1 MAIILFANNATSTL
15 AGSISNVAVTCN
27 LAPGTGALFP
37 NPGADEY
44 FVMTFTDAATG
55 ILKEIVHVTGR
66 ASDTLT
72 IVRAQ
77 EGTTALAWTAGDIAA
92 HLNTAGTMQ
101 GLVQPDDNPGRL
113 LEVQVVT
120 ASGAVTVP
128 AGANSMIVEGVGG
141 GGGGGAAGA
150 TSAGEFSMGGGGGAG
165 GFGKVLVTSGIASLT
180 ATIGLGGAG
189 GIDGVSSG
197 NGSNGQGTTLVG
209 TFGTITFPGGGGGP
223 GSAAFTPPAAIGGG
237 AQGALASQSGG
248 TALFLA
254 AGDAGGVGI
263 GLAPTN
269 GFSGTGANTP
279 YGTGGG
285 EAGTSADGVA
295 GTGYGTGGSGGL
307 NTESQVTA
315 RDGGDGQQGFLL
327 ISFYS

>member
-55 ILKEIVHVTGR
+55 ILKEIVHVTAR
-66 ASDTLT
+66 ATDTLT

-92 HLNTAGTMQ
+92 NLNTAGTMA

-113 LEVQVVT
+113 LDILVVT
-120 ASGAVTVP
+120 ANGAVALP
-128 AGANSMIVEGVGG
+128 AGTNAIVVEGVGAG
-141 GGGGGAAGA
+141 GGGGSADVTG
-150 TSAGEFSMGGGGGAG
+150 AGEFAAGSGGGSGGW
-165 GFGKVLVTSGIASLT
+165 GKVRVTSGVDSLT
-180 ATIGLGGAG
+180 ATIGVGGVG
-189 GIDGVSSG
+189 GVVGVSG
-197 NGSNGQGTTLVG
+197 GVGADGTNTVLTG
-209 TFGTITFPGGGGGP
+209 TFGTITFPGAGGG
-223 GSAAFTPPAAIGGG
+223 AAGIAIVPPAAVGGG
-237 AQGALASQSGG
+237 AAGALASQTGG
-248 TALFLA
+248 TPLYLA
-254 AGDAGGVGI
+254 GGDAGGI
-263 GLAPTN
+263 GQAFTPTN
-269 GFSGTGANTP
+269 GFSGSGANSP

-285 EAGTSADGVA
+285 EGGTSSGGGTA
-295 GTGYGTGGSGGL
+295 TGYGAGGSGGL

-315 RDGGDGQQGFLL
+315 RDGGGGAAGVLL
-327 ISFYS
+327 ISCYS